1 LHGRAAARE
10 DTDAMSDEHEKRA
23 SELAKQLFD
32 KFSDVINTES
42 EPWMAV
48 DAEKEPERAALEKQ
62 LWGKALLCALA
73 QQLGVIEAALIMG
86 DGLDSDEVQSVR
98 EMWVRAGHR
107 ICMNVLEAQ
116 KAEAE
121 EN

>member
-1 LHGRAAARE
+1 
-10 DTDAMSDEHEKRA
+10 MSDDHEKRTA
-23 SELAKQLFD
+23 ELAKQLFD

-42 EPWMAV
+42 EPWMEV
-48 DAEKEPERAALEKQ
+48 DAEKDPEGATLAKH

-86 DGLDSDEVQSVR
+86 DGLPAEEVQMVR

-107 ICMNVLEAQ
+107 ICMDVLEAQ
-116 KAEAE
+116 KAEE
-121 EN
+121 EDN